1 MATFVE
7 LKGKIGRKGGGNTR
21 TSLTIVNTER
31 NGRRIKL
38 SKGLLEELGNPSSV
52 QISVSDTALKI
63 GENLKNCTNNFQLT
77 GGGDTIYKSPLI
89 EQITEHFGLD
99 FSERSSL
106 TFDDVEV
113 KLRRCNDEEIPYA
126 IVKISTEK
134 EEYENE

>member
-38 SKGLLEELGNPSSV
+38 SKGLLEEIGNPSSV

-63 GENLKNCTNNFQLT
+63 GKSLKNCEINFQLT
-77 GGGDTIYKSPLI
+77 GGGDTIYKSSLI
-89 EQITEHFGLD
+89 DQLTEHFGLD

-113 KLRRCNDEEIPYA
+113 KMRRCNDEEIPFA
-126 IVKISTEK
+126 VVRIINEK
-134 EEYENE
+134 EAYENE